1 MGIMAEPGQPQRPS
15 RLSVRC
21 VPLKT
26 AQKQDITHMMGR
38 FTAAMITTAAIAMAL
53 VVIAMVPADTARPP
67 QHLQAHIMAEDTT
80 AVIRRFAGSI

>member
-1 MGIMAEPGQPQRPS
+1 
-15 RLSVRC
+15 
-21 VPLKT
+21 
-26 AQKQDITHMMGR
+26 MMGR